1 MNEESNVIR
10 CRKDGLLISSLKCAK
25 CDYIKWCSSQ
35 RKRQET
41 IDQKNKSNIEK
52 IKHIGIWLDKS
63 DLLNISRDHYAIIDK
78 RNSFWNKKYVS
89 SMMSFLWKNGI
100 PDRFEDSTCKT
111 YTEEWCEEH
120 RQDCLKNFDI
130 NMSRFD
136 GITQERFENVLNFLK
151 SSAPLQKVDDL
162 SLCNCSGIYIMVL
175 KKYRQ
180 LYIGQSKNIKERIK
194 RHWYAKKEFELDM
207 ITNIFISEAM
217 LIVPAFF
224 MLLFSKE
231 KVTSALSVR
240 KMKWSTVFGVVAFTM
255 ASSPLIT
262 LVNLASQLFVEN
274 TVSAN
279 SEQFLSLHPLLLV
292 FFVGVLAPVCEEVVF
307 RGAIFGGMK
316 KEGNVFKAILAS

>member
-1 MNEESNVIR
+1 MN
-10 CRKDGLLISSLKCAK
+10 RKKSGWLYLIIACVS
-25 CDYIKWCSSQ
+25 
-35 RKRQET
+35 
-41 IDQKNKSNIEK
+41 
-52 IKHIGIWLDKS
+52 
-63 DLLNISRDHYAIIDK
+63 ISI
-78 RNSFWNKKYVS
+78 
-89 SMMSFLWKNGI
+89 SFLL
-100 PDRFEDSTCKT
+100 T
-111 YTEEWCEEH
+111 
-120 RQDCLKNFDI
+120 
-130 NMSRFD
+130 
-136 GITQERFENVLNFLK
+136 FL
-151 SSAPLQKVDDL
+151 
-162 SLCNCSGIYIMVL
+162 
-175 KKYRQ
+175 
-180 LYIGQSKNIKERIK
+180 
-194 RHWYAKKEFELDM
+194 YAKKEFELDM

-316 KEGNVFKAILAS
+316 KEGNVFKAILASGLLFGLLHMNINQASYAFVIGVLLGFLVEATGSIFSSILFHVLVNATNEVMMVISDSFVSEEMMANADEIVTTGTLLNMMGVYLVMAVIGTTIAICLLVWMSKNEGRQSILVKAWEDRKTKGGKVTSIPFYIGVVISVLFMLLEFLPL